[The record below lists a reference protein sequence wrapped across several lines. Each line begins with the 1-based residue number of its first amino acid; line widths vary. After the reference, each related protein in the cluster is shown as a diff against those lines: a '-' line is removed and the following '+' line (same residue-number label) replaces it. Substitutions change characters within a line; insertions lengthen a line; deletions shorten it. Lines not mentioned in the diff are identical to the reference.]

1 MSDTTIQQVTPDV
14 GEMVIATVVNITDYG
29 AYVTLDE
36 YAGTEGFIHISEVA
50 STWVRNI
57 RNFVREK
64 QKVVLKVLRV
74 DPKKRQ
80 IDLSLRRVS
89 GMERQSKL
97 VEWKRK
103 RKAASLLEGAAERLK
118 ISSET
123 FVDEV
128 MAKLEEKYGDTY
140 DGLEDIA
147 EKGQEAVDRLK
158 LPQDWATVI
167 LETVQQK
174 VKPPTVK
181 IKGSLE
187 LTCTKPD
194 GIGIIKR
201 VLTECK
207 SPKRFKRVKIG
218 IYTVGAPRYVVEVT
232 AKNYKDA
239 EKLMA
244 EISECALREIEKAG
258 GEGRF
263 KRET

>member
-1 MSDTTIQQVTPDV
+1 MK
-14 GEMVIATVVNITDYG
+14 ITDYG

-36 YAGTEGFIHISEVA
+36 YDAEGFIHISEVA

-74 DPKKRQ
+74 DPMKRQ

-103 RKAASLLEGAAERLK
+103 RKTASLLEGVAERLK
-118 ISSET
+118 ISPES
-123 FVDEV
+123 FVGEV
-128 MAKLEEKYGDTY
+128 MTKLEERYDDVY
-140 DGLEDIA
+140 DGLEDLA
-147 EKGQEAVDRLK
+147 ERGQEAADRLK
-158 LPQDWATVI
+158 LPQDWATAI

-174 VKPPTVK
+174 VKAPSVK
-181 IKGSLE
+181 IKGTLE

-194 GIGIIKR
+194 GVGIIKKI
-201 VLTECK
+201 LTECK
-207 SPKRFKRVKIG
+207 NLRRSKKMKVG
-218 IYTVGAPRYVVEVT
+218 IYTVGAPRYRVEVT
-232 AKNYKDA
+232 VKNYKDA

-244 EISECALREIEKAG
+244 EISEYALREIEKAG
-258 GEGRF
+258 GEGQF
-263 KRET
+263 KRED